1 MKFINFLAIL
11 AVFAHGASVFAGY
24 PTVVNPESVQQQKK
38 NRNQTYSNVMA
49 PAYRPGQQVKK

>member
-1 MKFINFLAIL
+1 MKIINFLAAL
-11 AVFAHGASVFAGY
+11 TVFAHGAVFAGY